1 MESVAQ
7 SGAEGIILETKGLTK
22 TFGGLTAVDHLNFAL
37 NKGEIRAVIGPNG
50 AGKTTFFNLLVGT
63 LTTTEGRVFFKGE
76 DITNLAPYK
85 ISQRGIGRTLQ
96 ITSIFGGLTVFENIW
111 AAVQSRKMFFN
122 PFIHFSR
129 LRDVEA
135 KTRGLVELIGLT
147 DKSDT
152 PASDLSY
159 GDQRLLEIGLALG
172 TAPQLLLLDEPTA
185 GLSAEETAIV
195 TEKVKELSATQ
206 TIILVEHDMEVVM
219 GLADTIT
226 VLHYG
231 QKIAEGTPDE
241 IRRNEEVIRVY
252 LGGD

>member
-1 MESVAQ
+1 M
-7 SGAEGIILETKGLTK
+7 
-22 TFGGLTAVDHLNFAL
+22 
-37 NKGEIRAVIGPNG
+37 
-50 AGKTTFFNLLVGT
+50 
-63 LTTTEGRVFFKGE
+63 
-76 DITNLAPYK
+76 
-85 ISQRGIGRTLQ
+85 
-96 ITSIFGGLTVFENIW
+96 
-111 AAVQSRKMFFN
+111 
-122 PFIHFSR
+122 
-129 LRDVEA
+129 
-135 KTRGLVELIGLT
+135 ELIGLT